1 MTKLPCP
8 VPNRRCIDSWSGELL
23 CLDCPDLR
31 CALGKAIDG
40 PQTSDQDSHAEIRR
54 TLRYAT
60 GEPWIQHNSASK
72 LRRDPMK
79 AQFLT
84 VSDSDS
90 AGDADLRRC
99 FWVSRNTCL
108 VSNHS
113 QEQEAD
119 DDCTQQWRCRVAW
132 HRLQAY
138 VKELDCDACRG
149 RHWSSDAPTR
159 SNRKTSLCRYCVAT
173 PPPPLLRFW

>member
-40 PQTSDQDSHAEIRR
+40 PQTRDQDSHAEIRR

-60 GEPWIQHNSASK
+60 GEPWIQRNSASK
-72 LRRDPMK
+72 LRRDPLK

-84 VSDSDS
+84 VSDCDS
-90 AGDADLRRC
+90 AGDADRRS
-99 FWVSRNTCL
+99 VSGAASGFRGT
-108 VSNHS
+108 
-113 QEQEAD
+113 
-119 DDCTQQWRCRVAW
+119 RAW
-132 HRLQAY
+132 CPITARSKKQTTIALSSGDAES
-138 VKELDCDACRG
+138 VGTACR
-149 RHWSSDAPTR
+149 RM
-159 SNRKTSLCRYCVAT
+159 
-173 PPPPLLRFW
+173 